1 MKTKAQKWG
10 NSLAVRIPR
19 GVVEEVGL
27 KPHDALTIE
36 VKKGRIVLV
45 PVVPAGKTGP
55 IPRYRLEDLVK
66 KITPRNRYKE
76 VDFGPPVGREV
87 L

>member
-19 GVVEEVGL
+19 NVVQEIGL
-27 KPHDALTIE
+27 HPNDALTIE
-36 VKKGRIVLV
+36 VQKGRIVLV
-45 PVVPAGKTGP
+45 PAEKGGRV
-55 IPRYRLEDLVK
+55 PRYRLEDLVK
-66 KITPRNRYKE
+66 KITPKNRYKE
-76 VDFGPPVGREV
+76 VDFGRPVGREV

>member
-19 GVVEEVGL
+19 NVVQEIGL
-27 KPHDALTIE
+27 KPQDALTIE
-36 VKKGRIVLV
+36 VQKGRIVLV
-45 PVVPAGKTGP
+45 PTEKTGK
-55 IPRYRLEDLVK
+55 IPHYRLEELVK
-66 KITPRNRYKE
+66 KITPKNRYQE

>member
-45 PVVPAGKTGP
+45 PVGKTGP
-55 IPRYRLEDLVK
+55 IPRYHLEDLVK

>member
-19 GVVEEVGL
+19 NVVQEIGL
-27 KPHDALTIE
+27 KPQDTLTIE
-36 VKKGRIVLV
+36 VQKGRIVLV
-45 PVVPAGKTGP
+45 PAEKAGE

-66 KITPRNRYKE
+66 KITRKNRYE
-76 VDFGPPVGREV
+76 AVDFGPPVGREV

>member
-19 GVVEEVGL
+19 NVVQEIGL
-27 KPHDALTIE
+27 KPQDALTIE
-36 VKKGRIVLV
+36 VQKGRIVLV
-45 PVVPAGKTGP
+45 PAEKAGK
-55 IPRYRLEDLVK
+55 IPHYRLEDLLKGAK
-66 KITPRNRYKE
+66 KRMRHPE

-87 L
+87 W